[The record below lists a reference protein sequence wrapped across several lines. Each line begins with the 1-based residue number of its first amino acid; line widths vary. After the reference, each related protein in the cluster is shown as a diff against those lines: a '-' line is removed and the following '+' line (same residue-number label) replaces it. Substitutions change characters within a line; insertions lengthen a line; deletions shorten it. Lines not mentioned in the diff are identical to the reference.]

1 LRNFLGAVLD
11 HVPEEL
17 AAVSV
22 QKNCK
27 QGHVDNREPALMR
40 RLLSNFQR
48 TQTARLKIAS
58 DGRGLLENALR
69 WLADGAALLRADG
82 SIVYANDTLQTFAER
97 GDGLRIAGR
106 NIEFTA
112 PEARRRFEVTLAA
125 AARPEISLGKSR
137 PADFPVPRS
146 YGVPA
151 YIVSMRPLAHGEIRA
166 TWDAEATIIL
176 LVRDPLY
183 RNVATSQILR
193 DLFGLTDAEAQLA
206 EALCTGTTTTAYAS
220 KRHLSLNTV
229 YSHLKRIREKTGC
242 KSLPE
247 LIRKFGEL
255 NVPLRP
261 A

>member
-1 LRNFLGAVLD
+1 
-11 HVPEEL
+11 
-17 AAVSV
+17 
-22 QKNCK
+22 
-27 QGHVDNREPALMR
+27 M
-40 RLLSNFQR
+40 
-48 TQTARLKIAS
+48 KIAS

-82 SIVYANDTLQTFAER
+82 SIVYANDTLQAFAKR
-97 GDGLRIAGR
+97 GDGFRITDR
-106 NIEFTA
+106 NIEFLA
-112 PEARRRFEVTLAA
+112 PEARRRFDTTLAA
-125 AARPEISLGKSR
+125 VTRPRESSPDAR
-137 PADFPVPRS
+137 PADFPVPRN

-151 YIVSMRPLAHGEIRA
+151 YIVSMRPLAYGEIRT
-166 TWDAEATIIL
+166 TWDADAAVIL

-193 DLFGLTDAEAQLA
+193 DLFGLTNAEAQLA
-206 EALCTGTTTTAYAS
+206 EALCTGTTTAAYANA
-220 KRHLSLNTV
+220 RHLSLNTV

>member
-1 LRNFLGAVLD
+1 
-11 HVPEEL
+11 
-17 AAVSV
+17 
-22 QKNCK
+22 
-27 QGHVDNREPALMR
+27 MR

-48 TQTARLKIAS
+48 TQTTRLKIAS

-82 SIVYANDTLQTFAER
+82 SIVYANETLHTFAQR
-97 GDGLRIAGR
+97 GDGFRVAGR
-106 NIEFTA
+106 NIEFLA
-112 PEARRRFEVTLAA
+112 PEARRRFETTLANFVRPGNSSGA
-125 AARPEISLGKSR
+125 AR
-137 PADFPVPRS
+137 PADFPVSRN
-146 YGVPA
+146 YGVPG
-151 YIVSMRPLAHGEIRA
+151 YIVSMRPLAHGEIRT
-166 TWDAEATIIL
+166 TWDADAAIIL

-183 RNVATSQILR
+183 RNIATSQILR
-193 DLFGLTDAEAQLA
+193 DLFGLTNAEAQLA

-220 KRHLSLNTV
+220 ARHLSLNTV

>member
-1 LRNFLGAVLD
+1 
-11 HVPEEL
+11 
-17 AAVSV
+17 
-22 QKNCK
+22 
-27 QGHVDNREPALMR
+27 MR
-40 RLLSNFQR
+40 RLLSNFQQ
-48 TQTARLKIAS
+48 TQTTRLKIAS

-82 SIVYANDTLQTFAER
+82 SIVYANDTLHTFAER
-97 GDGLRIAGR
+97 ADGLRIAGR
-106 NIEFTA
+106 NIEFAA
-112 PEARRRFEVTLAA
+112 PETRRRFEATLAA
-125 AARPEISLGKSR
+125 VARPDNSGNAR
-137 PADFPVPRS
+137 PADFPVPRN

-151 YIVSMRPLAHGEIRA
+151 YIVSIRPLAHGEMQT
-166 TWDAEATIIL
+166 TWDTDATVIL

-183 RNVATSQILR
+183 RNIATSQILR
-193 DLFGLTDAEAQLA
+193 DLFGLTNAEAQLA